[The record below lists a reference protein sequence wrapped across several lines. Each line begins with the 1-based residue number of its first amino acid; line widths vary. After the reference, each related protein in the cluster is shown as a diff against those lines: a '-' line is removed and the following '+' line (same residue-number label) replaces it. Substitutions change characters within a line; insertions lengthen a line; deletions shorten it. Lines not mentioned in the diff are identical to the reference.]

1 MLDHDDSYANPC
13 FNNSS
18 ANPAALL
25 SSRLS
30 TYLRRPSWSAL
41 APCPLG
47 KELIPIHPR
56 KVYFYLTT
64 SPRQDFPAD
73 SSDILSSPL
82 INTVGAGGKGGKRI
96 ISPSI
101 SSASIDEDPEGA
113 EDRKRAALSPSPEVD
128 LSSHELDAATDGAD
142 DDFATPPTPAGSFS
156 GRSSLAR
163 DGTSGSVSE
172 NIRLVHNHR
181 AASPPLEGDEKEF
194 TQTASSMRMRGMSL
208 DDANVRESTE
218 VENPGTEGVVADEI
232 MVEGSEESEEEKAKR
247 NQEAAAALFGGHHE
261 HGQEVSLGLMSSP
274 LYKHTLPTV
283 GNEIKKEEVADVEMG
298 EATSSI
304 LGESGF
310 SWDAREPAI
319 IELDELDDLLGGF

>member
-1 MLDHDDSYANPC
+1 MPGHDVTSANPYL
-13 FNNSS
+13 NNSS

-30 TYLRRPSWSAL
+30 TYLRRPCWSAL

-101 SSASIDEDPEGA
+101 SSASVDEDLEGA

-128 LSSHELDAATDGAD
+128 LSSHEFDAATDGAD
-142 DDFATPPTPAGSFS
+142 DDFATPPTPAGSYS

-163 DGTSGSVSE
+163 DGTSGSASE

-181 AASPPLEGDEKEF
+181 AASPPLEGDEREF

-208 DDANVRESTE
+208 DDVNVRPSTE
-218 VENPGTEGVVADEI
+218 VENPATEEVVADEM
-232 MVEGSEESEEEKAKR
+232 MVEESEEEKAKR
-247 NQEAAAALFGGHHE
+247 NREAAAALFGSHHE
-261 HGQEVSLGLMSSP
+261 HGQEASLGLMSSP
-274 LYKHTLPTV
+274 LYKHALPTI
-283 GNEIKKEEVADVEMG
+283 GNETKKEETADVEMG
-298 EATSSI
+298 ESVSI

-310 SWDAREPAI
+310 GWDAREPAI
-319 IELDELDDLLGGF
+319 IGLDELDDLLGGF

>member
-1 MLDHDDSYANPC
+1 MLGRYGSHANPYL
-13 FNNSS
+13 NNSS

-30 TYLRRPSWSAL
+30 TYLRRPCWSAL

-64 SPRQDFPAD
+64 SSRQDFPAD

-82 INTVGAGGKGGKRI
+82 INTVGAGGKGGKRT

-101 SSASIDEDPEGA
+101 SSASIDEDLEGA

-128 LSSHELDAATDGAD
+128 LSSHELDAATEGAD
-142 DDFATPPTPAGSFS
+142 DEFGTPPTPAGSFS

-163 DGTSGSVSE
+163 DGTSGSASE
-172 NIRLVHNHR
+172 SIRLVHNHR
-181 AASPPLEGDEKEF
+181 AASPPLEGDEREF

-208 DDANVRESTE
+208 DDANVRQSTE
-218 VENPGTEGVVADEI
+218 VENPATEEAVADAM
-232 MVEGSEESEEEKAKR
+232 MVEESEEEKAKR
-247 NQEAAAALFGGHHE
+247 NREAAAALFGGHHE
-261 HGQEVSLGLMSSP
+261 HGEEGGLGLMSSP
-274 LYKHTLPTV
+274 LYKHTLPVV
-283 GNEIKKEEVADVEMG
+283 GNEIKKEEAADVEMG
-298 EATSSI
+298 EAITI
-304 LGESGF
+304 LGESGS
-310 SWDAREPAI
+310 SWDAREPATI
-319 IELDELDDLLGGF
+319 GLDELDDLLGGF